1 MNSDLLA
8 TAMTIKRWAYRSH
21 LVPLISCLLLL
32 AACETDSYDKGEGK
46 YSQTQAD
53 FAELSVNSEKQGVSF
68 MTDEG
73 TRFTL
78 TTPTTAQWIETAD
91 TIYRTIIY
99 YNKVKEGE
107 ATAVSMGLLP
117 TLKPVAHWKLKEQW
131 EDPIGLE
138 SCWLTRNGKY
148 INLGVLIKSGYVDDK
163 EGLHKVALACDTIL
177 TNADQS
183 RTAYYRLLH
192 SQEDAPQYYTN
203 RHYLSILLPE
213 DRPDSVCLSLTTF
226 EGLVQRRMP
235 LTTSHP

>member
-1 MNSDLLA
+1 MNKQRETTNKKIGNVILPLYLFTFLLF
-8 TAMTIKRWAYRSH
+8 
-21 LVPLISCLLLL
+21 
-32 AACETDSYDKGEGK
+32 ACESDSYDKGEGK

-73 TRFTL
+73 ARFTL
-78 TTPTTAQWIETAD
+78 TPPTTAKWIETAD
-91 TIYRTIIY
+91 TTYRTIIY

-107 ATAVSMGLLP
+107 ATVVSMGQLP
-117 TLKPVAHWKLKEQW
+117 TMKPVAHWKLKEQW

-148 INLGVLIKSGYVDDK
+148 INLGVLIKSGYVDAQ
-163 EGLHKVALACDTIL
+163 EALHKVALACDTIL
-177 TNADQS
+177 INADQT

-203 RHYLSILLPE
+203 RRYLSILLPE

-226 EGLVQRRMP
+226 EGLVQRRLP
-235 LTTSHP
+235 TP